1 MPGSAIHIRGHR
13 REASEALAPGL
24 GHRVDNGSSYSHQVR
39 AARVRIDRHSRFSC
53 GIWCATDE
61 WVAGDRFAAR
71 LVERG
76 GKAFERLPDF
86 LPWVQLESDAQ
97 MSTGMWRSMPAQPLA
112 PSCSTTGTLVKT
124 LPQHP
129 WFLYRALVSSENGGG
144 SFLSFGLH
152 V

>member
-1 MPGSAIHIRGHR
+1 MHNC
-13 REASEALAPGL
+13 EASEALAGRPGS

-71 LVERG
+71 LGERG
-76 GKAFERLPDF
+76 GNTFERLPDL
-86 LPWVQLESDAQ
+86 LPVVQGLQLESDAQ
-97 MSTGMWRSMPAQPLA
+97 MSTGMWRSMSAQRLA
-112 PSCSTTGTLVKT
+112 SSCSTTGTLAKT
-124 LPQHP
+124 LPQRP
-129 WFLYRALVSSENGGG
+129 WFLYWALVTSENGGG